1 MVTLQ
6 LKNDKWFTF
15 TIVQVAFIDE
25 LSIIWLF
32 NAIFNNIQLNR
43 GGVFYGWWR
52 KPESKEKTTNLPQ
65 INVKEKASKF

>member
-6 LKNDKWFTF
+6 LKNDKWFTL

-25 LSIIWLF
+25 LGIIWLF

-43 GGVFYGWWR
+43 GAVFYG
-52 KPESKEKTTNLPQ
+52 
-65 INVKEKASKF
+65 